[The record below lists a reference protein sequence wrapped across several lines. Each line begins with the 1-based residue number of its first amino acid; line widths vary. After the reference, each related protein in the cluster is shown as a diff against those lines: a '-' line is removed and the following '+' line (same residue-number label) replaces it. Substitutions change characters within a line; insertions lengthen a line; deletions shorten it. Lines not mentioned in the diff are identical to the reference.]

1 MNLKGLTPGQ
11 LFDTLVAAT
20 GYRENPQFKNA
31 QFAFFPQ
38 ANNPRSLFL
47 NRFASTDKPT
57 EASTTILQALMLM
70 NGDFVDSQTASERAE
85 ILAAIF
91 EIPGWDTKKRVE
103 TVFLTA
109 LARMP
114 SPEELEKFSS
124 YVDRAGADD
133 KKRLALGDVFWV
145 LLNSPEFLFNH

>member
-20 GYRENPQFKNA
+20 GYRENPQFKNP

-57 EASTTILQALMLM
+57 ETSTTILQALMLM
-70 NGDFVDSQTASERAE
+70 NGDFIDSQTMGDRTE
-85 ILAAIF
+85 ILGAIF

-109 LARMP
+109 LAREP
-114 SPEELEKFSS
+114 SPEEMEKFTS
-124 YVDRAGADD
+124 YVDRGGAAND
-133 KKRLALGDVFWV
+133 KKKALGDVFWV